1 MIAVDTNIVV
11 RLLTGDDAKQCA
23 AAKTLFAGGAI
34 WIARTVLLE
43 TVWVLQSVY
52 AFDEEAI
59 GIGLAKLLGLKNV
72 HVDNKASLAA
82 SLALTSKGV
91 ELADAIHL
99 SSRPDGA
106 TFVSF
111 DQAFVKRAKRAGV
124 ADIFSA

>member
-1 MIAVDTNIVV
+1 MIAVDTNVVV

-23 AAKTLFAGGAI
+23 AAKAIFAGGAI

-43 TVWVLQSVY
+43 TAWVLQSLY
-52 AFDEEAI
+52 EFREETVRDA
-59 GIGLAKLLGLKNV
+59 LVKLLGLKNV
-72 HVDNKASLAA
+72 HVENKTALATA
-82 SLALTSKGV
+82 LALTDKGID
-91 ELADAIHL
+91 LADAIHL

-124 ADIFSA
+124 TDIFIA